1 MYSSLNK
8 TNNIVF
14 TLYNTER
21 TVFRFNQ
28 IALLSGDQN
37 FQSLNNKINYA
48 VRTGK
53 LLNPRKGIYTKPA
66 YSKEEMACSVYVPSY
81 ISLEYVLQKAGV
93 IFQYDT
99 SYTLISYLSRTTEI
113 DKQSYRFRK
122 IKATALSCTDGI
134 FRHNNHINIACAER
148 AFLDLLYLEKDY
160 YFDNIHPLN
169 KNTINKLL
177 PVYQSEALKQRVKT
191 LFNND

>member
-1 MYSSLNK
+1 MYSSQNK

-14 TLYNTER
+14 ALYNTDR

-28 IALLSGDQN
+28 IALLSGEQN
-37 FQSLNNKINYA
+37 FQSLSNKINYA

-53 LLNPRKGIYTKPA
+53 LLNPRKGIYTKPE
-66 YSKEEMACSVYVPSY
+66 YSKEEMACLVYVPSY

-93 IFQYDT
+93 IFQYDS
-99 SYTLISYLSRTTEI
+99 SYTVISYISRMVEI
-113 DKQSYRFRK
+113 DNQSYRFRK

-134 FRHNNHINIACAER
+134 LRHSKHINMASAER

-160 YFDNIHPLN
+160 YFDNLNPLN
-169 KNTINKLL
+169 KSTINKLL
-177 PVYQSEALKQRVKT
+177 PVYQSEALKQRVKM
-191 LFNND
+191 LFNNG